1 MPRHSYI
8 DNLRSTLI
16 FLVVAM
22 HAAVTYS
29 HFGSWYY
36 NAPTEPGMIGK
47 LIFGLFQS
55 HLQAFFMGLLFLL
68 AGYFTP
74 TSYDRK
80 GFWRFLGDRFLRL
93 MVPALIYVFLIHD
106 TMGHYLLHWHHE
118 GFLASYRYYLVHG
131 DFADGTGPMWFV
143 VALFIFSA
151 IYALVRL
158 VLPKCG
164 CTPKVPSARAVL
176 LTGALIGLL
185 SFMVR
190 LKFALGTS
198 WHNMQFGYFSQ
209 YVVLFAIGTLASRG
223 DWLKLFPAACGG
235 RLLNWALILGPVVWL
250 ALIFGGGA
258 FSGAMQAYNGGLTWQ
273 SLAISLWEQ
282 IFAVCVCA
290 GLIVFFR
297 ERIYTG
303 GRLSAVLQQTSF
315 GVYMFHAP
323 VLVSVSLLFAPTGIG
338 GLLGFVVM
346 APLAWIISVA
356 LVHFVLRR
364 IPLLKSVL

>member
-1 MPRHSYI
+1 MPRYSYV

-36 NAPTEPGMIGK
+36 TAPTEPGMVEK

-74 TSYDRK
+74 TAYDRK

-118 GFLASYRYYLVHG
+118 GFAASYRYYLLHG

-143 VALFIFSA
+143 VALFVFSV
-151 IYALVRL
+151 IYALARL
-158 VLPKCG
+158 VLPKCP
-164 CTPKVPSARAVL
+164 CVPKVPSVRAIL
-176 LTGALIGLL
+176 ITGTLIGIF
-185 SFMVR
+185 SFVVR
-190 LKFALGTS
+190 LKFLVGTS

-209 YVVLFAIGTLASRG
+209 YVVLFVMGMLACRG
-223 DWLKLFPAACGG
+223 NWLQVFPAARGG
-235 RLLNWALILGPVVWL
+235 RLFMWALILGPVVWL

-258 FSGAMQAYNGGLTWQ
+258 FTGAMQAYNGGLTWQ

-282 IFAVCVCA
+282 IFAVCLCA

-303 GRLSAVLQQTSF
+303 GHLSTMLRQTSF

-323 VLVSVSLLFAPTGIG
+323 VLVALSLLFEPTGIG
-338 GLLGFVVM
+338 GLFAFVVI
-346 APLAWIISVA
+346 AVLAWGISVA

-364 IPLLKSVL
+364 IPLLKAVL